1 MLLKKFVRKLII
13 PTAGVIVTMP
23 VMLGATE
30 VTFAHTNGK
39 TAEEAVAWV
48 QSYEG
53 EGIDYDGSYGNQCV
67 DLIKAYYDYLGE
79 TPVRGNAD
87 TYAYNALPEGWQR
100 IQGAEPQPGDILV
113 YTGGSYGHVAIYTG
127 DNESFHQNWGGGYV
141 QRVTGYDFSSMG
153 YWGVIRPDFEDAGD
167 PSYTDAT
174 DYEYELSDDYEDS
187 YSMYGSDD
195 DYDDNYSMNE
205 SDNDH
210 ENNYSYDYDRYIHDG
225 FRPALRYN
233 SDNSHWNNID
243 DRPSRIR

>member
-1 MLLKKFVRKLII
+1 MLLKNFVRKLII
-13 PTAGVIVTMP
+13 PTAGIIVTMP

-30 VTFAHTNGK
+30 VTFAQTNGK

-53 EGIDYDGSYGNQCV
+53 QGIDYDGSYGNQCV

-153 YWGVIRPDFEDAGD
+153 YWGVIRPDFEDSGD
-167 PSYTDAT
+167 YSSYEEAD
-174 DYEYELSDDYEDS
+174 DNVSVPEDEYE
-187 YSMYGSDD
+187 
-195 DYDDNYSMNE
+195 DNYTINGSE
-205 SDNDH
+205 DDH
-210 ENNYSYDYDRYIHDG
+210 ENSYSYDYDRYLHDG
-225 FRPALRYN
+225 FQPSFRYN
-233 SDNSHWNNID
+233 SYNNHWNNID

>member
-1 MLLKKFVRKLII
+1 MLLKNFVRKLII

-30 VTFAHTNGK
+30 VTFAQTNGRS
-39 TAEEAVAWV
+39 AEEAVSWV
-48 QSYEG
+48 QSLEG
-53 EGIDYDGSYGNQCV
+53 QGIDYDGSYGNQCV
-67 DLIKAYYDYLGE
+67 DLIKSYYDYLGE

-87 TYAYNALPEGWQR
+87 TYAYNAIPEGWQR
-100 IQGAEPQPGDILV
+100 IQGAEPQPGDILI

-141 QRVTGYDFSSMG
+141 QRVSGYDFSSMG

-167 PSYTDAT
+167 SSYEESTDNVSVP
-174 DYEYELSDDYEDS
+174 EDDYEDNS
-187 YSMYGSDD
+187 I
-195 DYDDNYSMNE
+195 MNE
-205 SDNDH
+205 PDNDH
-210 ENNYSYDYDRYIHDG
+210 EISYSYDYDRYIHDG
-225 FRPALRYN
+225 FRPAFRYN